1 MTWWHRLLRR
11 KQLDG
16 EIVKELSFHIDQ
28 HTADLVLRGLVPKEA
43 RRQAKLDLGGPEQV
57 LEECRDA
64 RGTRWLDDL
73 LQDVRYALRTLRRNP
88 GFAAVALLTL
98 ALGIGVNTAVFG
110 LLYDTVLESL
120 PISRPQELVQLM
132 WRQGTA
138 DGSNFNWPD
147 YQPLLEP
154 QPALPGLF
162 AYLDREANLRSGS
175 SSERV
180 RAHLVS
186 GAYYSTLGVYGF
198 IGRTLVAADDRPSAA
213 RVAVLSYAYWQRRF
227 GRDPSVLGRTIYL
240 NCTPFNIVGV
250 TPPEFYG
257 MNRLSPPDVTY
268 PLHAV
273 PLPDGSS
280 YYVYY
285 FTRLR
290 PGVSLEQARAIIS
303 NRFRGLLDEELGGY
317 KSWMGDVKINV
328 IPAATG
334 EESVRFQLRVPLV
347 VLSISVGVVLLICC
361 TNMASLLLSR
371 AAARTREIGVR
382 LAIGASR
389 QRIIRQ
395 HLTESVLL
403 GVGGGFVGLL
413 AAYWVHHLLIT
424 LLAFDRSAAMQ
435 FRLHT
440 PLLAFTAGVS
450 VLSGIV
456 FGIAPALRATR
467 LGLYAAATRGESP
480 GASGGRLGPTRAFL
494 VVQVAASVALLV
506 GATMFV
512 RTLRNLETLDA
523 GFNPEHLLLMTID
536 PRESRFQGDRA
547 TFLLDELTDRVPA
560 VPGVRSAALAL
571 ATLFGDS
578 AQKNVWV
585 QGDAYHHGAV
595 AYNIVGPGFF
605 TNAGIPLLTGREF
618 SSRDRTGAPLVAII
632 NQAFAR
638 EYFPGQNP
646 LGRRFGDQGAD
657 SAGKC
662 EIIGV
667 VMDARYTS
675 LRVAPRPAVFQSLW
689 QLAESAP
696 FVLHV
701 RVTGEPGTT
710 AARIRR
716 EIQAIDPQLVIYG
729 IQTMTEQVNTTLRQ
743 ERMFATLSALF
754 GALALVLCCVGLYG
768 VAAYSV
774 RSRTNEIGIRMALG
788 ASRANVVWLVLRQTL
803 VLVALGVA
811 IGVPVALACTRF
823 VKSLLFWLAPGEP
836 SSVAI
841 AVLTLAGVA
850 VIAAFLP
857 ALRATRIDPLEALR
871 YE

>member
-1 MTWWHRLLRR
+1 
-11 KQLDG
+11 
-16 EIVKELSFHIDQ
+16 
-28 HTADLVLRGLVPKEA
+28 
-43 RRQAKLDLGGPEQV
+43 
-57 LEECRDA
+57 
-64 RGTRWLDDL
+64 
-73 LQDVRYALRTLRRNP
+73 
-88 GFAAVALLTL
+88 LTL

-823 VKSLLFWLAPGEP
+823 VKSLLFGLAPGEP